1 MIPALTVRDLD
12 VWYGQ
17 IHALH
22 GVSLD
27 VEEGRITTLLGANGA
42 GKTTLLRTISG
53 LVKARSGTI
62 DFPVGRTP
70 ARPWWSFGG
79 GVARSAITMLPPH
92 EIVARGISQSPEGR
106 QVFPNLTV
114 KENLQL
120 GAWIRSDRAGIAADL
135 DRVVTIWPRLGE
147 RFAQAAGTLS
157 GGEQQMLAI
166 GRAMMSRPKV
176 LLLDEPSLGLAPVI
190 VAGIFETIQA
200 INAEGTTV
208 LLVEQNAHLA
218 LRIAHTAY
226 VLETGSILRSGPARE
241 LLDDD
246 AIRAAYLGG

>member
-1 MIPALTVRDLD
+1 VSAVVNALELRDLD

-22 GVSLD
+22 SVNVN

-62 DFPVGRTP
+62 RLGATP
-70 ARPWWSFGG
+70 IQGLEA
-79 GVARSAITMLPPH
+79 H
-92 EIVARGISQSPEGR
+92 EIVRRGVSQSPEGR

-120 GAWIRSDRAGIAADL
+120 GAWIRSDKAGIEADIA
-135 DRVVTIWPRLGE
+135 RIVGIWPRLGE
-147 RFAQAAGTLS
+147 RMAQAAGTLS

-176 LLLDEPSLGLAPVI
+176 LLLDEPSLGLAPVV
-190 VAGIFETIQA
+190 VAGIFETIKA

-218 LRIAHTAY
+218 LRIAHTGY
-226 VLETGSILRSGPARE
+226 VLETGAIQQSGPAKD

>member
-1 MIPALTVRDLD
+1 MSALSIAGLE

-22 GVSLD
+22 SVS
-27 VEEGRITTLLGANGA
+27 VEVEGGKITTLLGANGA
-42 GKTTLLRTISG
+42 GKTTLLRTVSG
-53 LVKARSGTI
+53 LV
-62 DFPVGRTP
+62 P
-70 ARPWWSFGG
+70 ARGG
-79 GVARSAITMLPPH
+79 KILLEGKDITNLEPHDIVKRGVSH
-92 EIVARGISQSPEGR
+92 SPEGR
-106 QVFPNLTV
+106 QVFPNLSV

-120 GAWIRSDRAGIAADL
+120 GAWIRSDKAGIAADM
-135 DRVVTIWPRLGE
+135 DRVVKLWPRLGE
-147 RFAQAAGTLS
+147 RFAQSAGTLS

-166 GRAMMSRPKV
+166 GRAMMARPKV
-176 LLLDEPSLGLAPVI
+176 LLLDEPSLGLAPVV
-190 VAGIFETIQA
+190 VAGIFETIKA

-218 LRIAHTAY
+218 LKIAHTAY
-226 VLETGSILRSGPARE
+226 VLETGAIQRSGPAAD

>member
-1 MIPALTVRDLD
+1 MSTLSISGLE

-22 GVSLD
+22 SVA
-27 VEEGRITTLLGANGA
+27 VEVEGGKITTLLGANGA

-53 LVKARSGTI
+53 LV
-62 DFPVGRTP
+62 P
-70 ARPWWSFGG
+70 ARGG
-79 GVARSAITMLPPH
+79 RIALEGNAITNLEPH
-92 EIVARGISQSPEGR
+92 EIVRRGVSQSPEGR

-120 GAWIRSDRAGIAADL
+120 GAWVRKDAAGIAADME
-135 DRVVTIWPRLGE
+135 RVVKLWPRLGE
-147 RFAQAAGTLS
+147 RFGQAAGTLS

-166 GRAMMSRPKV
+166 GRAMMARPKV
-176 LLLDEPSLGLAPVI
+176 LLLDEPSLGLAPVV

-218 LRIAHTAY
+218 LKIAHTAY
-226 VLETGSILRSGPARE
+226 VLETGSIQRSGPARE

>member
-1 MIPALTVRDLD
+1 MNGAALSIRGLD

-22 GVSLD
+22 GVD
-27 VEEGRITTLLGANGA
+27 VDAEAGRITTLLGANGA

-53 LVKARSGTI
+53 LVKPRSGSI
-62 DFPVGRTP
+62 RIEGREI
-70 ARPWWSFGG
+70 AG
-79 GVARSAITMLPPH
+79 AEAHAIVRH
-92 EIVARGISQSPEGR
+92 GISQSPEGR

-120 GAWIRSDRAGIAADL
+120 GAWVRTDRAGIAADL
-135 DRVVTIWPRLGE
+135 ERVVKLWPRLGE
-147 RFAQAAGTLS
+147 RFSQNAGTLS

-166 GRAMMSRPKV
+166 GRAMMARPKV
-176 LLLDEPSLGLAPVI
+176 LLLDEPSLGLAPVV

-226 VLETGSILRSGPARE
+226 VLETGHIERSGPARE
-241 LLDDD
+241 MLDDD